1 MCTPRVLLTP
11 DQFQEL
17 AAEFVNQLYEVP
29 LYDVQTKRT
38 LASEYL
44 RKVQTVIRNNICELP
59 DADSNSVKA
68 LIAID
73 MLVDP

>member
-17 AAEFVNQLYEVP
+17 AAEFVNQLHEVP

>member
-1 MCTPRVLLTP
+1 VLLTP

-17 AAEFVNQLYEVP
+17 AAEFVNELHKVP
-29 LYDVQTKRT
+29 LYDVQSKRT

-68 LIAID
+68 VIAFD